1 MMQDSKSS
9 TPTRPGTVRHFLAK
23 ATMIA
28 LAWTMLATV
37 PVAAQ
42 RVSVGRAAELGIDAG
57 AVFGLGDQSSISI
70 NVPGS
75 RFRIGF
81 FTPGSRISFEPAAGF
96 RYNKVEDTDGVFQYD
111 LELGVLYHFRPIT
124 ISTADEGRVTSRV
137 TSPYV
142 RPFVGITGYTAGDD
156 DNENELS
163 AGAGLGIKIPWR
175 TDLAWRLEANLGYG
189 FDNEAGRIG
198 ALVGLS
204 YFPR

>member
-1 MMQDSKSS
+1 MMQDNKSS
-9 TPTRPGTVRHFLAK
+9 TFARPGIGRHFLAK
-23 ATMIA
+23 ATTVA
-28 LAWTMLATV
+28 LAWTMLATA

-42 RVSVGRAAELGIDAG
+42 TVSVGRAAELGIDAG
-57 AVFGLGDQSSISI
+57 AVFGLGSQSSVNI
-70 NVPGS
+70 NLPGS

-81 FTPGSRISFEPAAGF
+81 FTPGSRISIEPAAGF
-96 RYNKVEDTDGVFQYD
+96 NYNKVEDAEGVLRYD
-111 LELGVLYHFRPIT
+111 LELGLLYHFRPIS
-124 ISTADEGRVTSRV
+124 ISTADAGRVTTRV

-142 RPFVGITGYTAGDD
+142 RPFVGLLGTNAGDD
-156 DNENELS
+156 NETELS

-189 FDNEAGRIG
+189 FDNEAGRLG